1 MANHK
6 NNSNM
11 DPLVFNIKEQVASKE
26 EVAKWILTEMEN
38 VQPVQSGLEK
48 GIEFYRLNQRYPKFV
63 SRKLYAQI
71 KGVSISSVNNYIA
84 EALSFIEEQKQK
96 QKQEEQ

>member
-1 MANHK
+1 MANHR

-38 VQPVQSGLEK
+38 VQPVQSG
-48 GIEFYRLNQRYPKFV
+48 
-63 SRKLYAQI
+63 QI

-96 QKQEEQ
+96 AQEEQ